1 MIVSSL
7 LPSAALPNAARIQSE
22 LMAPRGSLG
31 VAISSRMVAGTEN
44 RQHPTA
50 GREVT
55 HIEASLPP
63 GWHQIEP
70 HTVIRGIMGFI
81 SAKTAWLGPSLF

>member
-1 MIVSSL
+1 MGAEG
-7 LPSAALPNAARIQSE
+7 PQ
-22 LMAPRGSLG
+22 GGLG
-31 VAISSRMVAGTEN
+31 VGISSSIVAGAEN
-44 RQHPTA
+44 LQHPTA

-55 HIEASLPP
+55 GFEASLPP

-81 SAKTAWLGPSLF
+81 SAKTAWLGPSLL